1 MCPRDLTREFDAIAT
16 RLYAR
21 SGATRWNVTRAEF
34 ESALGRA
41 VERRFAN
48 SNETKDNSAIAA
60 FLESLHV
67 EDLALA
73 IGCRS
78 GNDSAWREFDRKFR
92 PAIEK
97 IARQIT
103 RDVDRAREV
112 ADSLYGDLFG
122 DARSDGTRRSPLD
135 QYHGRSLLVAWLRA
149 VIAQREAEA
158 WRAEYRAHPD
168 GKLDAAVVFADAAP
182 SEPEDPDRGRYLAMV
197 ACELHKTIDALAPRD
212 RLRISYYY
220 VQELTL
226 AETGAL
232 LGEHESTVSRGLA
245 RTRAEIRRDVEGALR
260 KDYRLSDD
268 QIGRCFEYALG
279 DWPFDLARAL
289 EPAKQ

>member
-1 MCPRDLTREFDAIAT
+1 MCPTDLSGEFDAIAT
-16 RLYAR
+16 RLYER
-21 SGATRWNVTRAEF
+21 SGAPRWQVSRAEF
-34 ESALGRA
+34 GSVLSRA
-41 VERRFAN
+41 VERRFAD
-48 SNETKDNSAIAA
+48 SNEAKDGSLIAA

-78 GNDSAWREFDRKFR
+78 GNDSAWRDFDMRFR

-97 IARQIT
+97 IALEIT

-112 ADSLYGDLFG
+112 AGSLYGDLFG
-122 DARSDGTRRSPLD
+122 DARRDGTRRSPLD
-135 QYHGRSLLVAWLRA
+135 HYHGRSLLVAWLRA
-149 VIAQREAEA
+149 VIAQREAQA
-158 WRAEYRAHPD
+158 WRVEYRAHPD
-168 GKLDAAVVFADAAP
+168 GKLDAVIPFADTAP

-212 RLRISYYY
+212 RLRLSYYY
-220 VQELTL
+220 AQELTL

-232 LGEHESTVSRGLA
+232 LSEHESTVSRGLA
-245 RTRAEIRRDVEGALR
+245 RTRAEIRRNVESALR
-260 KDYRLSDD
+260 KDYRLSND
-268 QIGRCFEYALG
+268 QIDRCFEYALG

-289 EPAKQ
+289 EPAK

>member
-1 MCPRDLTREFDAIAT
+1 MCPTDLTGEFDAIAA
-16 RLYAR
+16 RLYQC
-21 SGATRWNVTRAEF
+21 SGAPRWNVSRAEF
-34 ESALGRA
+34 GSVLRRA

-48 SNETKDNSAIAA
+48 SNEAKDGSTVTA

-78 GNDSAWREFDRKFR
+78 GNDSAWREFDTRFR

-97 IARQIT
+97 IALEIT

-112 ADSLYGDLFG
+112 AGSLYGDLFG
-122 DARSDGTRRSPLD
+122 DARRDGTRRSPLD
-135 QYHGRSLLVAWLRA
+135 HYHGRSLLVAWLRA

-158 WRAEYRAHPD
+158 WRVEYRAHPD
-168 GKLDAAVVFADAAP
+168 GKLDALIPFVDAAT

-197 ACELHKTIDALAPRD
+197 ACELHRTIDALAPRD
-212 RLRISYYY
+212 RLRLSYYY
-220 VQELTL
+220 AQELTL
-226 AETGAL
+226 AETGLL

-245 RTRAEIRRDVEGALR
+245 RTRAEIRRNVESALR

-268 QIGRCFEYALG
+268 QIDRCFEYALD

-289 EPAKQ
+289 EPPK

>member
-1 MCPRDLTREFDAIAT
+1 MCPPDLTGEFDAIVT
-16 RLYAR
+16 RLYAL
-21 SGATRWNVTRAEF
+21 SGASRWNVSRVEF

-41 VERRFAN
+41 VKRRFAN
-48 SNETKDNSAIAA
+48 SNEAKDSSLIAA

-78 GNDSAWREFDRKFR
+78 GDDSAWREFDAKFR

-97 IARQIT
+97 IALQTT
-103 RDVDRAREV
+103 RDGDRAREV

-122 DARSDGTRRSPLD
+122 DARGDGTRRSPLD
-135 QYHGRSLLVAWLRA
+135 HYHGRSLLVAWLRA

-168 GKLDAAVVFADAAP
+168 GKLDAAVEFAHPAEC
-182 SEPEDPDRGRYLAMV
+182 EPEDPDRGRYLAMV
-197 ACELHKTIDALAPRD
+197 ACELRKTIDTLSPRD
-212 RLRISYYY
+212 RLRLSYYY

-226 AETGAL
+226 AEAGAL

-245 RTRAEIRRDVEGALR
+245 RTRAEIRRCVEGALR

-268 QIGRCFEYALG
+268 QIGRCFEYAVG

-289 EPAKQ
+289 GPTK

>member
-21 SGATRWNVTRAEF
+21 SHAPRWNVSRAEF

-41 VERRFAN
+41 LERRFAN
-48 SNETKDNSAIAA
+48 SNETKNDSVVAA

-78 GNDSAWREFDRKFR
+78 GNDSAWREFDTKFR

-97 IARQIT
+97 IARQIA

-158 WRAEYRAHPD
+158 WRAEYRAHLD
-168 GKLDAAVVFADAAP
+168 GKLDAEIVFADAAP

-212 RLRISYYY
+212 RLRLSYYY

-232 LGEHESTVSRGLA
+232 LGEHESTVSRGLS
-245 RTRAEIRRDVEGALR
+245 RTRAEIRRTVEGALR

-289 EPAKQ
+289 EPAK

>member
-1 MCPRDLTREFDAIAT
+1 
-16 RLYAR
+16 
-21 SGATRWNVTRAEF
+21 
-34 ESALGRA
+34 

-48 SNETKDNSAIAA
+48 FNEPKDGSVIAA

-73 IGCRS
+73 IGCRF
-78 GNDSAWREFDRKFR
+78 GNDSAWREFDARFR

-97 IARQIT
+97 IALEIT

-112 ADSLYGDLFG
+112 AGSLYGDLFG
-122 DARSDGTRRSPLD
+122 DARRDGTRRSPLD
-135 QYHGRSLLVAWLRA
+135 HYHGRSLLVAWLRA
-149 VIAQREAEA
+149 VIAQREAET
-158 WRAEYRAHPD
+158 WRVEYRAHRD
-168 GKLDAAVVFADAAP
+168 GKLDPTIPYVDATT
-182 SEPEDPDRGRYLAMV
+182 SEPEDPDRRRYLAMV

-212 RLRISYYY
+212 RLRLSYYY
-220 VQELTL
+220 AQELTL

-232 LGEHESTVSRGLA
+232 LGEHESTVSRSLA
-245 RTRAEIRRDVEGALR
+245 RTRAEIRRNLESSLR

-268 QIGRCFEYALG
+268 QIDRCFEYALS

-289 EPAKQ
+289 EPPK

>member
-1 MCPRDLTREFDAIAT
+1 MCPPDPVSEFDAIVA
-16 RLYAR
+16 RLYVR
-21 SGATRWNVTRAEF
+21 SGASRWNVSRAEF
-34 ESALGRA
+34 GSALGRA

-48 SNETKDNSAIAA
+48 SNEARDRSVIAA

-78 GNDSAWREFDRKFR
+78 GNDSAWHEFDAKFR

-97 IARQIT
+97 IARQVT
-103 RDVDRAREV
+103 RDVDRAHEI
-112 ADSLYGDLFG
+112 ADSLYADLFG

-135 QYHGRSLLVAWLRA
+135 HYHGRSLLVAWLRV
-149 VIAQREAEA
+149 VIAQRDAQA

-168 GKLDAAVVFADAAP
+168 GKLDAAFASVDPTA
-182 SEPEDPDRGRYLAMV
+182 SEPEDPDRSRYLAMV
-197 ACELHKTIDALAPRD
+197 ACALRKTIDALAAPD
-212 RLRISYYY
+212 RLRLSYYY
-220 VQELTL
+220 VQDLSL

-232 LGEHESTVSRGLA
+232 MGEHESTVSRGLA
-245 RTRAEIRRDVEGALR
+245 RTRAEIRRSVEGALR

-268 QIGRCFEYALG
+268 QIGRCFEYAVG

-289 EPAKQ
+289 EPVK

>member
-1 MCPRDLTREFDAIAT
+1 MWPPDLTGELDAIAT
-16 RLYAR
+16 RLYER
-21 SGATRWNVTRAEF
+21 SGAPRWNVSQAEF
-34 ESALGRA
+34 GSALSRA

-48 SNETKDNSAIAA
+48 SNEAKDRSVIAG

-73 IGCRS
+73 IGCRA
-78 GNDSAWREFDRKFR
+78 GNESAWREFDTRFR

-97 IARQIT
+97 IALQIT

-112 ADSLYGDLFG
+112 ADPLYGDLFG

-135 QYHGRSLLVAWLRA
+135 HYHGRSLLVAWLRA
-149 VIAQREAEA
+149 VIVQREAEA
-158 WRAEYRAHPD
+158 WRLEYRAHPD
-168 GKLDAAVVFADAAP
+168 GKLDAAVAFADAAR
-182 SEPEDPDRGRYLAMV
+182 SEPEDPDRRRYLAMV

-212 RLRISYYY
+212 RLCLSYYY

-232 LGEHESTVSRGLA
+232 LGEHESTVSRRLA
-245 RTRAEIRRDVEGALR
+245 RTRAEIRRNVEDALR
-260 KDYRLSDD
+260 KDYRLNDD

-289 EPAKQ
+289 EPAK

>member
-1 MCPRDLTREFDAIAT
+1 MRPPDLTSRFDAIAT
-16 RLYAR
+16 RLYER
-21 SGATRWNVTRAEF
+21 SGAPRWNVSRAEF
-34 ESALGRA
+34 GTVLSRA

-48 SNETKDNSAIAA
+48 SNEAKDGSIIAA

-73 IGCRS
+73 IGCRL
-78 GNDSAWREFDRKFR
+78 GNESAWREFDRKFR
-92 PAIEK
+92 AAIEK
-97 IARQIT
+97 IALQIT
-103 RDVDRAREV
+103 RDVDRARQV

-135 QYHGRSLLVAWLRA
+135 HYHGRSLLIAWLRA

-158 WRAEYRAHPD
+158 WRVEYRAHPD
-168 GKLDAAVVFADAAP
+168 GKLDATVPFDDAAT
-182 SEPEDPDRGRYLAMV
+182 SEPADPDRGRYLAMV

-212 RLRISYYY
+212 RLRLSYYY

-226 AETGAL
+226 AETGVL
-232 LGEHESTVSRGLA
+232 LGEHESTVSRCLA
-245 RTRAEIRRDVEGALR
+245 RTRAEIRRNVECALR
-260 KDYRLSDD
+260 KDHRLSDD
-268 QIGRCFEYALG
+268 QIDRCFEYALG

-289 EPAKQ
+289 EPAK